1 MSKIRILPEN
11 LSNRIAA
18 GEVVE
23 RPASV
28 VKELVENALDAGSS
42 RIAIE
47 IENGGRS
54 LIRVSDNGCG
64 MNKDDALLSLERYA
78 TSKIYKNDDLFSI
91 KSLGFR
97 GEALPSIASVS
108 KFSLVTRDKA
118 SDAGAEILIH
128 GGKIKKVSQIGAPT
142 GSMVTVKQLFFN
154 VPARRKFLKSVNT
167 EFGHIADIISSIGL
181 GRPDVKFLLNHN
193 GRLVKGRPVATDP
206 FDRVVDVLGSGL
218 KRGLHRIKFD
228 DDNIS
233 VAGWISSPGVDRTTS
248 RGIYVY
254 VNGRFVRDRIISH
267 ALFEG
272 YEQRL
277 MKGRFPV
284 AVLFIDLPFDSV
296 DVNVHPA
303 KQEVRFAQQNMVHYA
318 VKQAV
323 KRGLEIAERAGWSAG
338 PLSVQDRLSVSEPA
352 SRYSGFPTPFSD
364 PTSDFRP
371 PTSGLRPL
379 TSDLRPLISDFRPPT
394 ADRRPL
400 TSDLR
405 SPTSGIR
412 PLASDLRPP
421 ASEQAQIWDK
431 KGVGDLRVIGQFH
444 DTYILCESDK
454 ELLIIDQHAAHER
467 IVYEHLKNRSM
478 AGKTESQRLLVPE
491 TVDLGYK
498 EAGILEKL
506 IPDLKE
512 TGLEIEPF
520 GSDTFVVK
528 SVPAVLAGREI
539 RPLVI
544 EITEKIAETGF
555 GPGIEKAI
563 DKCLILMACH
573 GAIRANHPLSDKEMK
588 GLLDQ
593 LDKCKNS
600 SHCPHGRPTWIR
612 WSKGEI
618 EKLFGRVV

>member
-47 IENGGRS
+47 IESGGRS
-54 LIRVSDNGCG
+54 LIRVSDNGIG
-64 MNKDDALLSLERYA
+64 MNKDDALLAIERYA
-78 TSKIYKNDDLFSI
+78 TSKIYKNEDLFSI

-108 KFSLVTRDKA
+108 KSFLVTRDKA
-118 SDAGAEILIH
+118 SDAGVEIIVH

-142 GSMVTVKQLFFN
+142 GSMVTVRQLFFN

-193 GRLVKGRPVATDP
+193 GRVVKGWPVASDP

-218 KRGLHRIKFD
+218 KEDLRRIEFD
-228 DDNIS
+228 NDNIFVS
-233 VAGWISSPGVDRTTS
+233 GWISSPRVDRTTS

-254 VNGRFVRDRIISH
+254 VNGRFVRDRVVQHS
-267 ALFEG
+267 LFEG
-272 YEQRL
+272 YEQRM

-284 AVLFIDLPFDSV
+284 AVLFINLPHDRV
-296 DVNVHPA
+296 DVNVHPT
-303 KQEVRFAQQNMVHYA
+303 KQEVRFAEQNTVHEA
-318 VKQAV
+318 VKEAV
-323 KRGLEIAERAGWSAG
+323 KRGLEITERAGWSAG
-338 PLSVQDRLSVSEPA
+338 PLPMQEKLSVSEPVAGYTSFPA
-352 SRYSGFPTPFSD
+352 SFSD
-364 PTSDFRP
+364 HFSDFRPPTSDFRP
-371 PTSGLRPL
+371 P
-379 TSDLRPLISDFRPPT
+379 
-394 ADRRPL
+394 A
-400 TSDLR
+400 
-405 SPTSGIR
+405 
-412 PLASDLRPP
+412 A
-421 ASEQAQIWDK
+421 EQTQIWDK
-431 KGVGDLRVIGQFH
+431 KSFGDLNVIGRFH
-444 DTYILCESDK
+444 NTYIVCESDK
-454 ELLIIDQHAAHER
+454 ELVIIDQHAAHER
-467 IVYEHLKNRSM
+467 IVYEQL
-478 AGKTESQRLLVPE
+478 ESSLIAAKGGSQQLLVPE

-498 EAGILEKL
+498 EAAILEKL
-506 IPDLKE
+506 IPDLKK

-520 GSDTFVVK
+520 GSGAFVVK
-528 SVPAVLAGREI
+528 AVPAVLVGMEI

-573 GAIRANHPLSDKEMK
+573 CAIRANQLLSDKEMK

-593 LDKCKNS
+593 LDKCKNP

-612 WSKGEI
+612 WSKGFLER
-618 EKLFGRVV
+618 EFKRV

>member
-78 TSKIYKNDDLFSI
+78 TSKIYRNEDLFSI

-193 GRLVKGRPVATDP
+193 GRVVKGWPVATDP
-206 FDRVVDVLGSGL
+206 FDRVMDVLGNNL
-218 KRGLHRIKFD
+218 RRDLCRLKFD

-233 VAGWISSPGVDRTTS
+233 VSGWISSSGVDRTTS

-277 MKGRFPV
+277 MKGKFPV
-284 AVLFIDLPFDSV
+284 AALFINLPHDRV
-296 DVNVHPA
+296 DVNVHPT
-303 KQEVRFAQQNMVHYA
+303 KQEVRFAEQNMVHEA

-338 PLSVQDRLSVSEPA
+338 VLPGQEKLSVSEPVA
-352 SRYSGFPTPFSD
+352 SYTGFPTPLPDPFSGPFLD
-364 PTSDFRP
+364 PGTH
-371 PTSGLRPL
+371 
-379 TSDLRPLISDFRPPT
+379 
-394 ADRRPL
+394 AD
-400 TSDLR
+400 T
-405 SPTSGIR
+405 
-412 PLASDLRPP
+412 
-421 ASEQAQIWDK
+421 QAKALPVADQTQIWDK
-431 KGVGDLRVIGQFH
+431 KDFGDLNVIGQFH
-444 DTYILCESDK
+444 DTYIICESDK

-467 IVYEHLKNRSM
+467 IVYEQLKNRSM
-478 AGKTESQRLLVPE
+478 AGKRGSQRLLIPE

-498 EAGILEKL
+498 EAGILERL

-520 GSDTFVVK
+520 GSGAFVVK
-528 SVPAVLAGREI
+528 SVPAVLVGREI

-544 EITEKIAETGF
+544 EIVEKIAETGF
-555 GPGIEKAI
+555 GPGLEKAI

-573 GAIRANHPLSDKEMK
+573 GAIRANQPLSDKEMK

-612 WSKGEI
+612 WSKREV
-618 EKLFGRVV
+618 EKMFGR

>member
-47 IENGGRS
+47 IESGGRS
-54 LIRVSDNGCG
+54 LIRVSDNGIG
-64 MNKDDALLSLERYA
+64 MNKDDALLAIERYA
-78 TSKIYKNDDLFSI
+78 TSKIYRDNDLFSI

-97 GEALPSIASVS
+97 GEALPSIVSVS
-108 KFSLVTRDKA
+108 KFSLVTRDKT
-118 SDAGAEILIH
+118 SDAGVEIIVH

-181 GRPDVKFLLNHN
+181 GKPDVKFLLNHN
-193 GRLVKGRPVATDP
+193 GRVVKGWPVASDP
-206 FDRVVDVLGSGL
+206 FDRVVDVLGSNLKKDMLGL
-218 KRGLHRIKFD
+218 KFD
-228 DDNIS
+228 DGNIS
-233 VAGWISSPGVDRTTS
+233 VAGWISSPDVDRTTS

-254 VNGRFVRDRIISH
+254 VNGRFVRDRVVQH

-284 AVLFIDLPFDSV
+284 AVLFINLPHDMV
-296 DVNVHPA
+296 DINVHPA
-303 KQEVRFAQQNMVHYA
+303 KQEVRFAEQNTVHKA
-318 VKQAV
+318 VKEAV
-323 KRGLEIAERAGWSAG
+323 RRGLETVEMAGWSADLL
-338 PLSVQDRLSVSEPA
+338 PAQKKLSVSE
-352 SRYSGFPTPFSD
+352 

-371 PTSGLRPL
+371 PL
-379 TSDLRPLISDFRPPT
+379 
-394 ADRRPL
+394 
-400 TSDLR
+400 
-405 SPTSGIR
+405 
-412 PLASDLRPP
+412 SDLRPP
-421 ASEQAQIWDK
+421 TSCFLPPAAEQEQIWNK
-431 KGVGDLRVIGQFH
+431 KSFGDLNVIGQFH

-467 IVYEHLKNRSM
+467 IVYEQLKSSSIT
-478 AGKTESQRLLVPE
+478 AKGVSQRLLVPE

-498 EAGILEKL
+498 ETGILERL

-520 GSDTFVVK
+520 GTSAFVVK
-528 SVPAVLAGREI
+528 AVPVVLAGREI

-555 GPGIEKAI
+555 GPSIEKAI

-573 GAIRANHPLSDKEMK
+573 SAIRANQPLSDKEMK
-588 GLLDQ
+588 ALLDQ
-593 LDKCKNS
+593 LDKCKNP
-600 SHCPHGRPTWIR
+600 SHCPHGRPTWIK
-612 WSKGEI
+612 WSKEFL
-618 EKLFGRVV
+618 EKEFKRV

>member
-54 LIRVSDNGCG
+54 LIRVSDNGIG
-64 MNKDDALLSLERYA
+64 MNKDDALLAIERYA
-78 TSKIYKNDDLFSI
+78 TSKIYRDEDLFSI

-118 SDAGAEILIH
+118 SDAGVEIIVH

-142 GSMVTVKQLFFN
+142 GSMVTVKQIFFN

-167 EFGHIADIISSIGL
+167 EFGHIADIISNIGL

-193 GRLVKGRPVATDP
+193 GRVVKGWPVASDP

-218 KRGLHRIKFD
+218 KGDLRRIEFD
-228 DDNIS
+228 GNNIS
-233 VAGWISSPGVDRTTS
+233 VAGWISSSGVDRATS

-254 VNGRFVRDRIISH
+254 VNGRFVRDRVVQH

-284 AVLFIDLPFDSV
+284 AVLFINLPHDRV
-296 DVNVHPA
+296 DVNVHPS
-303 KQEVRFAQQNMVHYA
+303 KQEVRFAEQNTVHEA
-318 VKQAV
+318 VKDAV
-323 KRGLEIAERAGWSAG
+323 KRGLEIVERAGWSDR
-338 PLSVQDRLSVSEPA
+338 PLPMQEKLSVSEPVVGYR
-352 SRYSGFPTPFSD
+352 SFPAPFSD
-364 PTSDFRP
+364 T
-371 PTSGLRPL
+371 GIQAKPL
-379 TSDLRPLISDFRPPT
+379 
-394 ADRRPL
+394 
-400 TSDLR
+400 
-405 SPTSGIR
+405 
-412 PLASDLRPP
+412 P
-421 ASEQAQIWDK
+421 AIEQAQIWDK
-431 KGVGDLRVIGQFH
+431 KGFGDLNVIGRFH
-444 DTYILCESDK
+444 DTYIVCESDK
-454 ELLIIDQHAAHER
+454 ELVIIDQHAAHER
-467 IVYEHLKNRSM
+467 IVYEQLKSSSI
-478 AGKTESQRLLVPE
+478 AAKGGSQRLLVPE

-498 EAGILEKL
+498 EAAILEKL

-520 GSDTFVVK
+520 GSGAFVVK
-528 SVPAVLAGREI
+528 AVPTVLVGMEI

-555 GPGIEKAI
+555 GSGIEKAI
-563 DKCLILMACH
+563 DKCLILIACH
-573 GAIRANHPLSDKEMK
+573 GAIRANQALSDKEIK

-593 LDKCKNS
+593 LDKCKNP

-612 WSKGEI
+612 WSKGEV
-618 EKLFGRVV
+618 EKMFGRVI

>member
-54 LIRVSDNGCG
+54 LIRVSDKGIG
-64 MNKDDALLSLERYA
+64 MNKDDALLAIERYA
-78 TSKIYKNDDLFSI
+78 TSKIYRDEDLFSI

-118 SDAGAEILIH
+118 SDAGVEIIVH

-142 GSMVTVKQLFFN
+142 GSMVTVKQIFFN

-193 GRLVKGRPVATDP
+193 GRVVKGWPVASDP

-218 KRGLHRIKFD
+218 KEDLRRIEFD
-228 DDNIS
+228 GNNIS
-233 VAGWISSPGVDRTTS
+233 VAGWISSSGVDRTTS

-284 AVLFIDLPFDSV
+284 AVLFINLPHDRV
-296 DVNVHPA
+296 DVNVHPS
-303 KQEVRFAQQNMVHYA
+303 KQEVRFAEQNTVHEA
-318 VKQAV
+318 VKEAV
-323 KRGLEIAERAGWSAG
+323 KRGLEIVERAGWSDR
-338 PLSVQDRLSVSEPA
+338 PLPMQEKLSVSEPVA
-352 SRYSGFPTPFSD
+352 GYRSFPVPFSD
-364 PTSDFRP
+364 PFSDFRPRQTDGGQAPTSDFRP
-371 PTSGLRPL
+371 PA
-379 TSDLRPLISDFRPPT
+379 I
-394 ADRRPL
+394 
-400 TSDLR
+400 
-405 SPTSGIR
+405 
-412 PLASDLRPP
+412 
-421 ASEQAQIWDK
+421 EQAQIWDK
-431 KGVGDLRVIGQFH
+431 KSFGDLNVIGRFH
-444 DTYILCESDK
+444 DTYIVCESDK
-454 ELLIIDQHAAHER
+454 ELVIIDQHAAHER
-467 IVYEHLKNRSM
+467 IVYEQLKSSSM
-478 AGKTESQRLLVPE
+478 AAQGGSQQLLVPE

-498 EAGILEKL
+498 EAAILEKL

-520 GSDTFVVK
+520 GSGSFVVK
-528 SVPAVLAGREI
+528 AVPAVLAGREI

-573 GAIRANHPLSDKEMK
+573 GAIRANQPLSDKEIK

-593 LDKCKNS
+593 LDKCKNP

-612 WSKGEI
+612 WSKGFLER
-618 EKLFGRVV
+618 EFKRV

>member
-47 IENGGRS
+47 IESGGRS
-54 LIRVSDNGCG
+54 LIRVSDNGIG
-64 MNKDDALLSLERYA
+64 MNKDDALLAIERYA
-78 TSKIYKNDDLFSI
+78 TSKIYKNEDLFSI

-108 KFSLVTRDKA
+108 KFFLVTRDKA
-118 SDAGAEILIH
+118 SDAGVEIIVH

-193 GRLVKGRPVATDP
+193 GRVVKGWPVASDP

-218 KRGLHRIKFD
+218 KEDLRRIEFD
-228 DDNIS
+228 NDNIFVS
-233 VAGWISSPGVDRTTS
+233 GWISSPRVDRTTS

-254 VNGRFVRDRIISH
+254 VNGRFVRDRVVQH

-272 YEQRL
+272 YEQRM

-284 AVLFIDLPFDSV
+284 AVLFINLPHDRV
-296 DVNVHPA
+296 DVNVHPT
-303 KQEVRFAQQNMVHYA
+303 KQEVRFAEQNTVHEA
-318 VKQAV
+318 VKEAV
-323 KRGLEIAERAGWSAG
+323 KRGLEITERARWSAG
-338 PLSVQDRLSVSEPA
+338 SLPMQEKLSVSEPVAGYTSFPA
-352 SRYSGFPTPFSD
+352 SFSD
-364 PTSDFRP
+364 TD
-371 PTSGLRPL
+371 
-379 TSDLRPLISDFRPPT
+379 IH
-394 ADRRPL
+394 AD
-400 TSDLR
+400 T
-405 SPTSGIR
+405 
-412 PLASDLRPP
+412 
-421 ASEQAQIWDK
+421 QAEAIPVVKQTQIWDK
-431 KGVGDLRVIGQFH
+431 KSFGDLNVIGRFH
-444 DTYILCESDK
+444 NTYIVCESDK
-454 ELLIIDQHAAHER
+454 ELVIIDQHAAHER
-467 IVYEHLKNRSM
+467 IVYEQLKSSSI
-478 AGKTESQRLLVPE
+478 AAKGGSQQLLVPE

-498 EAGILEKL
+498 EAAILEKL
-506 IPDLKE
+506 IPDLKK

-520 GSDTFVVK
+520 GSGVFVVK
-528 SVPAVLAGREI
+528 AVPAVLVGMEI

-573 GAIRANHPLSDKEMK
+573 GAIRANQPLSDKEMK

-593 LDKCKNS
+593 LDKCKNP

-612 WSKGEI
+612 WSKGFLER
-618 EKLFGRVV
+618 EFKRV

>member
-47 IENGGRS
+47 IESGGRS
-54 LIRVSDNGCG
+54 LIRVSDNGIG
-64 MNKDDALLSLERYA
+64 MNKDDALLAIERYA
-78 TSKIYKNDDLFSI
+78 TSKIYRDEDLFSI

-97 GEALPSIASVS
+97 GEALPSIASIS

-118 SDAGAEILIH
+118 SDAGVEIIVH

-142 GSMVTVKQLFFN
+142 GSMVTVKQIFFN

-181 GRPDVKFLLNHN
+181 GRSDVKFLLNHN
-193 GRLVKGRPVATDP
+193 GRVVKGWSVASDP

-218 KRGLHRIKFD
+218 KGDLRRIEFD
-228 DDNIS
+228 GNNIS
-233 VAGWISSPGVDRTTS
+233 VAGWISSSGVDRTTS

-254 VNGRFVRDRIISH
+254 VNGRFVRDRVVQH

-284 AVLFIDLPFDSV
+284 AVLFINLPHDRV

-303 KQEVRFAQQNMVHYA
+303 KQEVRFAEQNTVHEA
-318 VKQAV
+318 VKEAV
-323 KRGLEIAERAGWSAG
+323 KRGLEIVERAGWSDR
-338 PLSVQDRLSVSEPA
+338 PLPMQEKLSVSEPVAGYRSFPA
-352 SRYSGFPTPFSD
+352 SFSD
-364 PTSDFRP
+364 SFSDFRP
-371 PTSGLRPL
+371 RQTDGGQAPT
-379 TSDLRPLISDFRPPT
+379 
-394 ADRRPL
+394 
-400 TSDLR
+400 
-405 SPTSGIR
+405 
-412 PLASDLRPP
+412 SDLRPP
-421 ASEQAQIWDK
+421 AIEQAQIWDK
-431 KGVGDLRVIGQFH
+431 KAFGDLNVIGRFH
-444 DTYILCESDK
+444 DTYIVCESDK
-454 ELLIIDQHAAHER
+454 ELVIIDQHAAHER
-467 IVYEHLKNRSM
+467 IVYEQLKSSSI
-478 AGKTESQRLLVPE
+478 AAKGESQRLLVPE

-498 EAGILEKL
+498 EAAILEKL

-520 GSDTFVVK
+520 GSGVFVVK
-528 SVPAVLAGREI
+528 AVPAVLVGMEI

-555 GPGIEKAI
+555 GSGIEKAI

-573 GAIRANHPLSDKEMK
+573 GAIRANQALSDKEIK

-593 LDKCKNS
+593 LDKCKNP

-612 WSKGEI
+612 WSKGEV
-618 EKLFGRVV
+618 EKMFGRVV

>member
-47 IENGGRS
+47 VENGGRS

-154 VPARRKFLKSVNT
+154 VPARRKFLKSVKT
-167 EFGHIADIISSIGL
+167 EFGYIADIISSIGL

-193 GRLVKGRPVATDP
+193 GRLIKGRPVATDP

-233 VAGWISSPGVDRTTS
+233 VSGWISSPGVDRTTS

-284 AVLFIDLPFDSV
+284 AVLFLNLPFDSV

-303 KQEVRFAQQNMVHYA
+303 KQEVRFAQQNMVHDA

-323 KRGLEIAERAGWSAG
+323 KRGLEIAERTGWSAG
-338 PLSVQDRLSVSEPA
+338 QLPVQDKLSVSEPA

-364 PTSDFRP
+364 FRP
-371 PTSGLRPL
+371 P
-379 TSDLRPLISDFRPPT
+379 I
-394 ADRRPL
+394 
-400 TSDLR
+400 SDLR
-405 SPTSGIR
+405 SPTSN
-412 PLASDLRPP
+412 LRPP
-421 ASEQAQIWDK
+421 TDDQTQIWNK
-431 KGVGDLRVIGQFH
+431 KDFGDLRVIGQFH

-467 IVYEHLKNRSM
+467 IVYEQLKNRSM

-498 EAGILEKL
+498 EAGILERL

-520 GSDTFVVK
+520 GSGTFVVK

-539 RPLVI
+539 RQLVI
-544 EITEKIAETGF
+544 EIAEKTAETGF

-573 GAIRANHPLSDKEMK
+573 GAIRANQRLSEKETEE
-588 GLLDQ
+588 LLGQ
-593 LDKCKNS
+593 LDRCENS

-612 WSKGEI
+612 WSKGFLER
-618 EKLFGRVV
+618 EFKRV

>member
-64 MNKDDALLSLERYA
+64 MNKDDAFLSLERYA

-118 SDAGAEILIH
+118 SDAGAEIIVH

-193 GRLVKGRPVATDP
+193 GRVVKGWPVATDP

-284 AVLFIDLPFDSV
+284 AVLFINLPFDSV

-338 PLSVQDRLSVSEPA
+338 PLPVQEKLSVSEPVA
-352 SRYSGFPTPFSD
+352 GYRSFPAPFSD
-364 PTSDFRP
+364 PFSDFRP
-371 PTSGLRPL
+371 PTS
-379 TSDLRPLISDFRPPT
+379 
-394 ADRRPL
+394 
-400 TSDLR
+400 
-405 SPTSGIR
+405 
-412 PLASDLRPP
+412 DLRPP
-421 ASEQAQIWDK
+421 AIEQAQIWDK

-467 IVYEHLKNRSM
+467 IVYEQLKNRSM
-478 AGKTESQRLLVPE
+478 AGKAESQRLLVPE

-573 GAIRANHPLSDKEMK
+573 GAIRANQPLSDKEMK

-612 WSKGEI
+612 WSKGFLER
-618 EKLFGRVV
+618 EFKRV